1 MRLKPLLLA
10 IGLLAVVVIAVPTLA
25 AERLVLVGG
34 GHRPA
39 AAMQRF
45 VEWAGGSKARLLMI
59 LWATGYPLESY
70 ESLQK
75 DFGALHPESIE
86 AAPVQPLTPE
96 SRAAFLKQLAAATG
110 VFFSGGDQ
118 VRVMDVLKDTGLL
131 EAIRAKHAS
140 GTVFGGTS
148 AGTAVMSKTMITG
161 EGDFTVLD
169 GTKVETREGLDLIH
183 DVIVDQHFLRR
194 QRQNRLFG
202 LLLLSPQ
209 QLGVGV
215 DEDSAV
221 LVTDSRHAEVVGGP
235 VMIVDGRGGADELHL
250 TIVRP
255 GQRYDLVKRQR
266 E

>member
-1 MRLKPLLLA
+1 MRLKPQMTSF
-10 IGLLAVVVIAVPTLA
+10 GLLATLSLAVPAFAT
-25 AERLVLVGG
+25 EHLVLVGG
-34 GHRPA
+34 GERPA

-45 VEWAGGSKARLLMI
+45 VDWAGGPKARLLMI
-59 LWATGYPLESY
+59 LWATSEPKESY
-70 ESLQK
+70 ESLQA
-75 DFGALHPESIE
+75 DFAALHPESIE

-96 SRAAFLKQLAAATG
+96 SRAAFLKQLDAASG

-148 AGTAVMSKTMITG
+148 AGTAVMSKIMITG
-161 EGDFTVLD
+161 EGDFTLLD

-183 DVIVDQHFLRR
+183 DVIVDQHFMKR

-202 LLLLSPQ
+202 LLLLNPQ

-215 DEDSAV
+215 NEDAAV
-221 LVTDSRHAEVVGGP
+221 LVTDSRHAEVVGGS

>member
-1 MRLKPLLLA
+1 MRLKPLLKAL
-10 IGLLAVVVIAVPTLA
+10 GLLATIFLTALA
-25 AERLVLVGG
+25 FATERLVLVGG
-34 GHRPA
+34 GERPV

-45 VEWAGGSKARLLMI
+45 VDWAGGPNARLLMI
-59 LWATGYPLESY
+59 LWATSYPKESL
-70 ESLQK
+70 ESLQE
-75 DFGALHPESIE
+75 DFGALHPGSIE

-96 SRAAFLKQLAAATG
+96 SRAEFLKQLAAATG

-118 VRVMDVLKDTGLL
+118 ARVMDVLKDTGLL
-131 EAIRAKHAS
+131 DAIRSKHAG

-148 AGTAVMSKTMITG
+148 AGAAVMSKIMITG

-169 GTKVETREGLDLIH
+169 GTKVDTREGLDLIH
-183 DVIVDQHFLRR
+183 GVIVDQHFLKR

-202 LLLLSPQ
+202 LLLLNPQ

-215 DEDSAV
+215 NEDAAV

-235 VMIVDGRGGADELHL
+235 VMIVDGRGGTDELHL

-255 GQRYDLVKRQR
+255 GQRYDLVKRRR

>member
-1 MRLKPLLLA
+1 MRFKPLAAAL
-10 IGLLAVVVIAVPTLA
+10 GLLATVALA
-25 AERLVLVGG
+25 APSFATEHLVLVGG
-34 GHRPA
+34 GERPV

-45 VEWAGGSKARLLMI
+45 VDWAGGPKARLLMV
-59 LWATGYPLESY
+59 LWATGYPKESY
-70 ESLQK
+70 ESLQEE
-75 DFGALHPESIE
+75 FGALHPGAIE

-96 SRAAFLKQLAAATG
+96 SRAEFLKQLAAATG

-118 VRVMDVLKDTGLL
+118 ARVMDVLQDAGLL
-131 EAIRAKHAS
+131 EAIRAKHAG

-148 AGTAVMSKTMITG
+148 AGTAVMSKIMITG

-169 GTKVETREGLDLIH
+169 GTKVETREGLDLIR
-183 DVIVDQHFLRR
+183 DVIVDQHFLKR

-202 LLLLSPQ
+202 LVLLHPR

-215 DEDSAV
+215 NEDAAL

-235 VMIVDGRGGADELHL
+235 VMIVDGRRGNDELHL
-250 TIVRP
+250 TVVRP
-255 GQRYDLVKRQR
+255 GQRYDLVKRRR

>member
-1 MRLKPLLLA
+1 
-10 IGLLAVVVIAVPTLA
+10 
-25 AERLVLVGG
+25 
-34 GHRPA
+34 
-39 AAMQRF
+39 
-45 VEWAGGSKARLLMI
+45 
-59 LWATGYPLESY
+59 
-70 ESLQK
+70 
-75 DFGALHPESIE
+75 
-86 AAPVQPLTPE
+86 
-96 SRAAFLKQLAAATG
+96 
-110 VFFSGGDQ
+110 
-118 VRVMDVLKDTGLL
+118 
-131 EAIRAKHAS
+131 
-140 GTVFGGTS
+140 
-148 AGTAVMSKTMITG
+148 
-161 EGDFTVLD
+161 
-169 GTKVETREGLDLIH
+169 
-183 DVIVDQHFLRR
+183 VDQHFLRR